1 MFNNQ
6 YIKANLYSRLGISGT
21 WYLAFRDIP
30 KLIKKYKKGN
40 LALDFGCGTGRSSR
54 FLKSL
59 DLIVDAVDI
68 SQEMIHK
75 ACQIDQSIHYSIITQ
90 NKIPQ
95 KSNFYDVVFS
105 SLVLFEISSVDELVK
120 IFKEVHRV
128 LKYNGVFIILTGST
142 EMYNH
147 QWLSLDVNYKE
158 NENLTSGALA
168 KIRLKEVDL
177 ELYDYYWTDA
187 DYKHIITLSKFS
199 LLEQISPLGKPEDK
213 YDWLS
218 EKNVSPY
225 IIYAIQKNY

>member
-1 MFNNQ
+1 MINNQ
-6 YIKANLYSRLGISGT
+6 YIKANLYCQLGIKGT
-21 WYLAFRDIP
+21 GYLAFRDIP
-30 KLIKKYKKGN
+30 QLIKKYTKGN

-59 DLIVDAVDI
+59 DLIIDAVDI
-68 SQEMIHK
+68 SQEMINK
-75 ACQIDQSIHYSIITQ
+75 ACQIDQSIPYSRIIE

-95 KSNFYDVVFS
+95 KSNFYDLVFS
-105 SLVLFEISSVDELVK
+105 SLVLFEISSMDELLK

-128 LKYNGVFIILTGST
+128 LKYNGIFIIVTGST
-142 EMYNH
+142 EMYDH

-158 NENLTSGALA
+158 NKNLTSGALA

-187 DYKHIITLSKFS
+187 DYKNIITLSKFS
-199 LLEQISPLGKPEDK
+199 LLEQLSPLGKEDDN

-225 IIYAIQKNY
+225 IIYALQKND